1 MQSPYAHEMKINILR
16 SQIKTHKKFL
26 AVTKFLCWLQ
36 LGLSAWMAAFA
47 IIYLHQQSQRHQAKS
62 DGQRLEVL
70 VEEGQTCYS
79 LCASR
84 YALLITLKEIGT
96 PSTNSVDLYTKPSW
110 TTPNSTHT

>member
-47 IIYLHQQSQRHQAKS
+47 IIYLSTNNRKGIRPSQMVSGLRCLLKKGKH
-62 DGQRLEVL
+62 VIP
-70 VEEGQTCYS
+70 
-79 LCASR
+79 
-84 YALLITLKEIGT
+84 YALRDTRC
-96 PSTNSVDLYTKPSW
+96 
-110 TTPNSTHT
+110 